1 LEIRYGSLCRSRIS
15 LVNLFVYNGLVEAR
29 ETMANAG
36 QATLQLDVVTPTRL
50 VVSERV
56 TEVVAPGSEGYF
68 GVLPDH
74 IPFITTLKAGVL
86 TYWTG
91 KEEHHLAVA
100 RGYAEVRGDR
110 LSILADAAE
119 AAEEIDVARAERAR
133 ERAER
138 RLEEWASGSDS
149 VDIARAQAAL
159 RRALARLEVVG
170 KSH

>member
-1 LEIRYGSLCRSRIS
+1 M
-15 LVNLFVYNGLVEAR
+15 VEAR

-36 QATLQLDVVTPTRL
+36 QPTLRLDVVTPTRL

-74 IPFITTLKAGVL
+74 APFITTLKAGAL
-86 TYWTG
+86 TYWKG
-91 KEEHHLAVA
+91 KEAHHLAVA

-110 LSILADAAE
+110 VSILADAAE
-119 AAEEIDVARAERAR
+119 VADEIDVSRAERAR

-138 RLEEWASGSDS
+138 RLEEWASGSEGIDF
-149 VDIARAQAAL
+149 VRARAAL
-159 RRALARLEVVG
+159 QRALARLEAAG

>member
-1 LEIRYGSLCRSRIS
+1 
-15 LVNLFVYNGLVEAR
+15 
-29 ETMANAG
+29 MADAG

-56 TEVVAPGSEGYF
+56 TEVVAPGTEGYF

-74 IPFITTLKAGVL
+74 VPFITTLKAGTL
-86 TYWTG
+86 TYWKG
-91 KEEHHLAVA
+91 KRERHLAVS

-110 LSILADAAE
+110 LSILADTAE
-119 AAEEIDVARAERAR
+119 VAEEVDVARAERAR

-138 RLEEWASGSDS
+138 RLEEWASGSEAIDFTR
-149 VDIARAQAAL
+149 ARAAL
-159 RRALARLEVVG
+159 QRALARLEVAG

>member
-1 LEIRYGSLCRSRIS
+1 M
-15 LVNLFVYNGLVEAR
+15 VEAR

-36 QATLQLDVVTPTRL
+36 QPTLRLDVVTPTRL

-74 IPFITTLKAGVL
+74 APFITTLKAGAL
-86 TYWTG
+86 TYWKG

-110 LSILADAAE
+110 VSILADAAE
-119 AAEEIDVARAERAR
+119 VAEEIDVSRAERAR

-138 RLEEWASGSDS
+138 RLEEWASGSEGIDFTR
-149 VDIARAQAAL
+149 ARAAL
-159 RRALARLEVVG
+159 QRALARLEAAG

>member
-1 LEIRYGSLCRSRIS
+1 
-15 LVNLFVYNGLVEAR
+15 
-29 ETMANAG
+29 MADAG
-36 QATLQLDVVTPTRL
+36 QPTLQLDVVTPTRL
-50 VVSERV
+50 VVRERV

-74 IPFITTLKAGVL
+74 VPFITTLKAGTL
-86 TYWTG
+86 TYWKG
-91 KEEHHLAVA
+91 KETHHLAVA

-119 AAEEIDVARAERAR
+119 VAEEIDVARAERAR

-138 RLEEWASGSDS
+138 RLEEWAAGSEAIDFTR
-149 VDIARAQAAL
+149 ARAAL
-159 RRALARLEVVG
+159 QRALARLEAAG

>member
-1 LEIRYGSLCRSRIS
+1 
-15 LVNLFVYNGLVEAR
+15 
-29 ETMANAG
+29 MANAG
-36 QATLQLDVVTPTRL
+36 QPTLQLEVVTPTRL

-56 TEVVAPGSEGYF
+56 TEIVAPGSEGYF

-74 IPFITTLKAGVL
+74 IPFITTLKAGAL
-86 TYWTG
+86 TYWKG
-91 KEEHHLAVA
+91 REEHYLAIA

-138 RLEEWASGSDS
+138 RLEAWASGSAE
-149 VDIARAQAAL
+149 VDFARAQAAL
-159 RRALARLEVVG
+159 QRAQARLEVAG
-170 KSH
+170 KNH

>member
-1 LEIRYGSLCRSRIS
+1 
-15 LVNLFVYNGLVEAR
+15 
-29 ETMANAG
+29 MANAG
-36 QATLQLDVVTPTRL
+36 QATFRLDVVTPTRQ
-50 VVSERV
+50 VVGEQV

-68 GVLPDH
+68 GVLPEH
-74 IPFITTLKAGVL
+74 IPFITTLKAGAL
-86 TYWTG
+86 SYWKG

-110 LSILADAAE
+110 VSILVDAAE

-138 RLEEWASGSDS
+138 RLAAWASGSDT
-149 VDIARAQAAL
+149 VDFARAQTAL
-159 RRALARLEVVG
+159 QRALARLEAVG